1 MSVTKEDQA
10 NMTPLEYLKATN
22 HPDSATAQSYME
34 QNKHMGT
41 MVLNRIYAGI
51 QAGHYKMTH
60 PPSMLGKDIYI
71 FGDKIET
78 GPMREMLS
86 TPYGKSSHFTPKM
99 TSMFSGGKKTRR
111 RRHNKKQKK
120 SKMSKKSKKSRKT
133 RKTRKTRRRRH

>member
-1 MSVTKEDQA
+1 MSKSKEEQST
-10 NMTPLEYLKATN
+10 MTPLAYLAATN
-22 HPDSATAQSYME
+22 HPDLATAEGYME
-34 QNKHMGT
+34 SHKNMGT
-41 MVLNRIYAGI
+41 DVNKRIYAGI

-86 TPYGKSSHFTPKM
+86 TPYGQSTHFTTKM
-99 TSMFSGGKKTRR
+99 FGGKKTRR

>member
-1 MSVTKEDQA
+1 MTISKAEQA

-22 HPDSATAQSYME
+22 HPDLATAQSYME
-34 QNKHMGT
+34 QHKHMGT
-41 MVLNRIYAGI
+41 MVVNRIYAGI

-86 TPYGKSSHFTPKM
+86 TPYGKSTHFTTKM
-99 TSMFSGGKKTRR
+99 FGGKKTR

>member
-1 MSVTKEDQA
+1 MSISKEDQA
-10 NMTPLEYLKATN
+10 NMTPLEYLAKTN
-22 HPDSATAQSYME
+22 HPDLATAQSYME
-34 QNKHMGT
+34 QHKHMGT
-41 MVLNRIYAGI
+41 MVVNRIYAGI

-60 PPSMLGKDIYI
+60 TPSMLGKDIYI

-86 TPYGKSSHFTPKM
+86 TPYGKSTHFTTKM
-99 TSMFSGGKKTRR
+99 FGGKKTRR